1 MDKHG
6 VDLLQKNSAHPAHS
20 MEFFQ
25 FRSDRFRVGPYVTSV
40 LPICSAASLPT
51 FRCSRTRA
59 FATVH
64 SATAILHGRTPA
76 RCTAPGLRAASLA
89 ILEITAWVSILQPA
103 AAKERDAWTIKRRV

>member
-1 MDKHG
+1 M
-6 VDLLQKNSAHPAHS
+6 LSRNST
-20 MEFFQ
+20 FFQ
-25 FRSDRFRVGPYVTSV
+25 FRSDQFRVGPYVTSV

-59 FATVH
+59 FASVH
-64 SATAILHGRTPA
+64 SATTILHGRTPA

-103 AAKERDAWTIKRRV
+103 AAKERDAWSFVADGHFSSAP